1 MNKEEILKIME
12 EEYKESE
19 IMSAGN
25 SGDLSTKLLDTTKQF
40 ARSFDYEL
48 PIEYGIK
55 GRIKKFCKR
64 VIRKSIRFITKPYGE
79 QMLKFQESLCELE
92 GMQID
97 RLTSLELENNELQ
110 RKLQEQEEESHN
122 LTETLYNLTEAFND
136 SANLT
141 LELSNSNAEIRQHLF
156 GDEEGMFHGYAQAG
170 EDAVISFIL
179 SYMGEEKKGG
189 SYLDIGC
196 NDYKKLSN
204 TYHFYEQGMR
214 GVLVDANPRFVEQ
227 IKEKR
232 PEDAVLNVGVGAENS
247 DSLRF
252 YILNGDGL
260 SSFNKQAVE
269 EAMKESPWLKIEE
282 EIEVPVI
289 TVNEIFEKHFY
300 AVPTIVSIDI
310 EGDELAILKSID
322 MEKYRPLIYIIET
335 IEYRQKLDLKNKRN
349 DIIDY
354 MKSQGYCEYAF
365 TGVNSIFLDEKQ
377 FA

>member
-12 EEYKESE
+12 EEYKEPE

-25 SGDLSTKLLDTTKQF
+25 NGDLNKKLLDTTKEF

-48 PIEYGIK
+48 PMEYGIK
-55 GRIKKFCKR
+55 GKIKKFCKR

-92 GMQID
+92 GMQIGK
-97 RLTSLELENNELQ
+97 LTSLELENNELQ
-110 RKLQEQEEESHN
+110 RKLQEQEEALH
-122 LTETLYNLTEAFND
+122 NLTEAFND
-136 SANLT
+136 NANLT

-156 GDEEGMFHGYAQAG
+156 GDEEGMFRGYAQAG

-179 SYMGEEKKGG
+179 SYMGEKKKGG

-214 GVLVDANPRFVEQ
+214 GVLVDANPKFVEQ
-227 IKEKR
+227 IKAKR
-232 PEDAVLNVGVGAENS
+232 PEDTVLNVGVGAENS

-260 SSFNKQAVE
+260 SSFNKQTVD
-269 EAMKESPWLKIEE
+269 EAMKESSWLKIEE

-289 TVNEIFEKHFY
+289 TVNEILEKYFY
-300 AVPTIVSIDI
+300 AAPTIVSIDI
-310 EGDELAILKSID
+310 EGDELAILQSID
-322 MEKYRPLIYIIET
+322 MNKYRPLIYIIET